1 MNKLDKIHGLFLLFV
16 LLVLVLVI
24 NPRIIK
30 NIYNSFLGRIILII
44 IVLFFAMNSMS
55 LGLLTALV
63 FIIASNMLF
72 REGLEGNMDSIN
84 TTSDPNITSTIDTIS
99 ESNNNTSSDTTLGIE
114 DSSKDKE
121 KTISAGVS
129 VTDDTLVNP
138 QNSNT
143 LPVNLPGSSENVLP
157 AESGIQAFQNM
168 YAPF

>member
-1 MNKLDKIHGLFLLFV
+1 
-16 LLVLVLVI
+16 
-24 NPRIIK
+24 
-30 NIYNSFLGRIILII
+30 
-44 IVLFFAMNSMS
+44 MS

-63 FIIASNMLF
+63 FIIASNMIF
-72 REGLEGNMDSIN
+72 REGLEGNTNTSSDS
-84 TTSDPNITSTIDTIS
+84 NITPTIDTIS
-99 ESNNNTSSDTTLGIE
+99 ESTNNNTNSDTTLGIE

-129 VTDDTLVNP
+129 VTDDSLVNP